1 MPATQARTAQQQG
14 KEEQLRGPAQLNE
27 PLLQE
32 HFGQVAGH
40 RDDGAGNDELGRQR
54 RGAQDAQAVARQFG
68 ELAGQ
73 RAEGLLSPAG
83 LCLGDD
89 GLLHQR
95 KGGGGNALERS
106 AQQVK
111 ARKAEEALQR
121 LASEPMA
128 LASMEI
134 WELLAETWMYSSS
147 RPSVFRL
154 S

>member
-1 MPATQARTAQQQG
+1 MSLAASGVVRRMLRLLRASLVNWPGSARRSA
-14 KEEQLRGPAQLNE
+14 
-27 PLLQE
+27 
-32 HFGQVAGH
+32 F
-40 RDDGAGNDELGRQR
+40 
-54 RGAQDAQAVARQFG
+54 
-68 ELAGQ
+68 
-73 RAEGLLSPAG
+73 PAG